1 MIDRDELTL
10 TSAFDFARDMIKA
23 LTLVNGGAVLSLLTF
38 YGSLLD
44 GNSPVAAAF
53 SARNL
58 AFFGL
63 LCFACGVL
71 FSVLSGCFAYLTQL
85 KWGIAHLDK
94 KSEYAAQILAG
105 KFHTS
110 SMVLALFSVVSFM
123 AGILLSAGALFWNTA
138 R

>member
-23 LTLVNGGAVLSLLTF
+23 LTFVNGGAALSLLTF
-38 YGSLLD
+38 YGSLLGSD
-44 GNSPVAAAF
+44 KLVVATY

-63 LCFACGVL
+63 FCFACGVL

-85 KWGIAHLDK
+85 KWGIAHEDR
-94 KSEYAAQILAG
+94 KSAIASQIWAE

-110 SMVLALFSVVSFM
+110 SMILALFSVLSFV
-123 AGILLSAGALFWNTA
+123 AGISLSAGALF
-138 R
+138 